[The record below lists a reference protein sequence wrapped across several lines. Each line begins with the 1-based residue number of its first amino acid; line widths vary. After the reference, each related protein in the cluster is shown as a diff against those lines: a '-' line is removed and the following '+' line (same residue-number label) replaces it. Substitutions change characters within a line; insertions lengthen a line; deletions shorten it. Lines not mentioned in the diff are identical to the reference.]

1 MSVEWRHNYCQ
12 SPLIPQ
18 NTNSLKKILPP
29 FTQNTNHTHP
39 SNIQA
44 MIEHNWEKNGST
56 NSTEHIQSQNTL
68 TRNTLTRNTL
78 TRNTSQTEHIL
89 CPRKI
94 GAFILKTGRQR
105 EAICISQERGIL
117 LLLLYSV
124 EGLLV
129 LTNISQERG
138 ILLLLL
144 LYNGFLH

>member
-1 MSVEWRHNYCQ
+1 MSGDTTIVKVHLFHRTQTASKRYCHI
-12 SPLIPQ
+12 S
-18 NTNSLKKILPP
+18 
-29 FTQNTNHTHP
+29 QNTNHTHP

-78 TRNTSQTEHIL
+78 TRNTSQTEHFL

-105 EAICISQERGIL
+105 EAICISQEREGIL
-117 LLLLYSV
+117 LLLLYN
-124 EGLLV
+124 GLSEKVFYCSTIISCLKS
-129 LTNISQERG
+129 SQER
-138 ILLLLL
+138 
-144 LYNGFLH
+144 